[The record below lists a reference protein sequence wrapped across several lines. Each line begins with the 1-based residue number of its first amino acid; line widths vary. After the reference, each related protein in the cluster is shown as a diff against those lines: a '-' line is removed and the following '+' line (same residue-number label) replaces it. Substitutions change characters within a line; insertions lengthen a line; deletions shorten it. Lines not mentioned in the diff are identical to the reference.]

1 MAVEAGGPGNPLQEC
16 LVVQS
21 RAFVAMAGEVPERQ
35 TSPSTLTWL
44 RPRAYRSTSLLYLR
58 FVLLQPTLIQD

>member
-1 MAVEAGGPGNPLQEC
+1 MEAVEAGGPGNPLQEC

-21 RAFVAMAGEVPERQ
+21 RA
-35 TSPSTLTWL
+35 SPSTLTWL